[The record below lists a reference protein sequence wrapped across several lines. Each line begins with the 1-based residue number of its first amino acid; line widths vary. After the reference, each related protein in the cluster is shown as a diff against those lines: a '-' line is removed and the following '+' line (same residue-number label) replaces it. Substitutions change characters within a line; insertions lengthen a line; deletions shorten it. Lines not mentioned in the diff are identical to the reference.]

1 MIKGANMGGKE
12 KFEKFIKQSDT
23 QNEQIN
29 WEEKKQFFIEQVDEF
44 YNIIDKYLEP
54 FKDKIEIK
62 DGEITIYE
70 ENLGSYKIKKRS
82 VNIKNNIVEFIPVGT
97 ILVGAWGRIDV
108 KGPNGSVKFVLVPEN
123 RSAPK
128 VEISILSTDEDK
140 KMWEER
146 QKNEA
151 EIIKNTRKV
160 WKIATQPPNIKYL
173 DLDEDIF
180 FDELMEIIN
189 G

>member
-1 MIKGANMGGKE
+1 MIKGANMGKE
-12 KFEKFIKQSDT
+12 KFEEFIKQSNT
-23 QNEQIN
+23 QNKQIN
-29 WEEKKQFFIEQVDEF
+29 WEEKKQCFIEQVDKF

-62 DGEITIYE
+62 DGATTIYE

-97 ILVGAWGRIDV
+97 TLIGAWGRIDME
-108 KGPNGSVKFVLVPEN
+108 GPNGSVKFVLVPEN
-123 RSAPK
+123 SIAPK
-128 VEISILSTDEDK
+128 VETSILLTDEDK

-146 QKNEA
+146 QKKEA

-180 FDELMEIIN
+180 FDKLMEIID